1 MRQKQRGNQ
10 CTFLSGAAYNK
21 QLAETTESQTDSQTG
36 QRGRQTI
43 RKTTGSLFFFLLFDA
58 DNDPSWAVIKRCII
72 VVGKRRPLILIVC
85 PLCGINIHYTFN
97 LRVLLSVK
105 YFLQY
110 LNNSDAAI
118 QRIMRQTQTEQSETQ
133 HIFPNGGRRLT
144 HDAPT
149 TAADRPPSSKSQ
161 PKSSSKRIRSSIYTP
176 TTGSFPEQG
185 AKQIN
190 DKRYS
195 ELTTHRCLRDLW
207 ENTRRDIVKEN
218 TENEPGD
225 ICESLHPVGIIL
237 EI

>member
-1 MRQKQRGNQ
+1 
-10 CTFLSGAAYNK
+10 
-21 QLAETTESQTDSQTG
+21 
-36 QRGRQTI
+36 
-43 RKTTGSLFFFLLFDA
+43 
-58 DNDPSWAVIKRCII
+58 
-72 VVGKRRPLILIVC
+72 
-85 PLCGINIHYTFN
+85 
-97 LRVLLSVK
+97 
-105 YFLQY
+105 
-110 LNNSDAAI
+110 
-118 QRIMRQTQTEQSETQ
+118 MRQTQTEQSETQ

-161 PKSSSKRIRSSIYTP
+161 PKSSSKRIRSSIYTL

-218 TENEPGD
+218 TANEPVTFVNHCTLLASSNIIELNIVFRRVLFGD
-225 ICESLHPVGIIL
+225 CNPLLDIREETGNDRTETRKDMQRISQSRFLF
-237 EI
+237 